1 MKKKNEECFLW
12 WLPQISNE
20 ILFSIVVVFT

>member
-1 MKKKNEECFLW
+1 MKKKNEEYLLW

>member
-1 MKKKNEECFLW
+1 MKKKNEEYLLR